1 MFLEMALRVDCRD
14 VLLLSLDEFLTRVHM
29 YVCMLTPSLAYCV
42 LPCSPIRTPY
52 IDQAGFELTEPP
64 APAFRSAGIKG
75 VPYHSWYIKHTS
87 AFVLVSQTSEYICN
101 CKHWPL

>member
-1 MFLEMALRVDCRD
+1 MSSDASSEMFLEMALRVDCRD

-29 YVCMLTPSLAYCV
+29 YVCMHTPSLAYCV

-75 VPYHSWYIKHTS
+75 VPYHCLAQIFLKIRYPTMW
-87 AFVLVSQTSEYICN
+87 L
-101 CKHWPL
+101 